1 MIFAIAAAIV
11 VAVLIVR
18 LVFAFGWYASGLAAD
33 KAEEQKRQSEPID
46 VKFAD
51 PNDANGG

>member
-33 KAEEQKRQSEPID
+33 KADEQKRQSEPID

-51 PNDANGG
+51 PNDAGGG

>member
-33 KAEEQKRQSEPID
+33 KADEGRRQDAPID

-51 PNDANGG
+51 PNGG